1 VKRQSCIRTP
11 ASAMR
16 DRIEQPEARKAQ
28 HADKDQG
35 NGVYDHAMPIVI
47 LAFRHSYF
55 ERSATGE

>member
-1 VKRQSCIRTP
+1 
-11 ASAMR
+11 MR

-47 LAFRHSYF
+47 LAFPAFVFR
-55 ERSATGE
+55 EVGDR